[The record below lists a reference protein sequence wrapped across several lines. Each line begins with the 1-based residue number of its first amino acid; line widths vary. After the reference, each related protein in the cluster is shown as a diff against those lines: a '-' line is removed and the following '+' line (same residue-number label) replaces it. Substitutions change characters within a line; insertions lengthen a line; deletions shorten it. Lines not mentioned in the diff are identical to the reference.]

1 MSLWDNLLLTALT
14 VIPPEKI
21 LFEKWTANTT
31 NSIGYDVST
40 YTDPV
45 ETIASIQ
52 AHISEKMYQAFGLD
66 MNKNY
71 RLVNIPAHII
81 GTAEQVTPDRLTFHG
96 KKWIVIK
103 SNNWKIY
110 NGWCKVIVVE
120 DKDYGQNRESNLG

>member
-1 MSLWDNLLLTALT
+1 MVNPMINPIFLIYKDLRPFLHVFKSLFILL
-14 VIPPEKI
+14 V
-21 LFEKWTANTT
+21 F
-31 NSIGYDVST
+31 SI
-40 YTDPV
+40 
-45 ETIASIQ
+45 
-52 AHISEKMYQAFGLD
+52 M
-66 MNKNY
+66 
-71 RLVNIPAHII
+71 NIPAHII